1 MTRFLLTTCLLFCQ
15 ASGLAFAG
23 VTDFRVGDIIEL
35 TAPFDADDY
44 DWKIVGANYRESSNG
59 KSVIVGAASNR
70 DGSAR
75 AYTADVAGASIV
87 DGKAVI
93 QRGVVPFT
101 VSWPDSPDPPQP
113 TPITLRELVTAEQA
127 TRLAEYF
134 RSFAAVIGTYKSPAQ
149 FWSAYDATFPVK
161 GNAQLDAA
169 LKNRLEGPV
178 EAKKGLSVVLL
189 AIAKEFEGETPVP
202 PTPPVP
208 PATEGKRVVVIAQA
222 TEHEDPELDRV
233 IVQLRKPGSTGQSFL
248 AKAGHTLDILDDE
261 LIRKS
266 KWNSLLGSKLS
277 NLPKLFVIDPQTN
290 TILFEQTIANG
301 TTADNIIERIR
312 ETGG

>member
-1 MTRFLLTTCLLFCQ
+1 MRNPSAILIALLFAVQ
-15 ASGLAFAG
+15 SWAQITVPAQTKVGEPIVATTTFEGKAYDWTSPTAKLIVVDGGKQVFIWAAAGLHRIELVAVKENYKIERFAAE
-23 VTDFRVGDIIEL
+23 FKVGD
-35 TAPFDADDY
+35 A
-44 DWKIVGANYRESSNG
+44 
-59 KSVIVGAASNR
+59 
-70 DGSAR
+70 
-75 AYTADVAGASIV
+75 
-87 DGKAVI
+87 
-93 QRGVVPFT
+93 
-101 VSWPDSPDPPQP
+101 PDPGPQP

-178 EAKKGLSVVLL
+178 EEKKGLSTVLL
-189 AIAKEFEGETPVP
+189 AIAAEFDPQPVP
-202 PTPPVP
+202 PTPPPTP
-208 PATEGKRVVVIAQA
+208 PPVTEGKRVVVIAQA

-233 IVQLRKPGSTGQSFL
+233 IVQLRKPGGPGQSFL
-248 AKAGHTLDILDDE
+248 AKAGHTLDVLDDE

-266 KWNSLLGSKLS
+266 KWNSLLGSKLN
-277 NLPKLFVIDPQTN
+277 NLPKLFIIDPQTN
-290 TILFEQTIANG
+290 AILFEQTIANG